1 MNDEQREAG
10 EKKFVL
16 SLSAKP
22 TSSIVTSGD
31 LELNSPKLTA
41 NPLKA
46 NPLKRPNPLM
56 QASAISSAAEKSNGA
71 EPFSFSCGEAHLEE
85 QERKCRRM
93 EREGKTI

>member
-85 QERKCRRM
+85 QERKRRRM